1 MMENHKKNE
10 KPCRRIRC
18 NNEHTW
24 WGKRNKGFT
33 LAELLIVVAI
43 IAVLVAISIP
53 IFKNQLEKARRAV
66 DLQTARTIE
75 SVLANAVND
84 GTIQFPA
91 PTSNSN
97 YSVYVMISRDQNSIP
112 KGYKNINQNTGT
124 LFCGADKSVVINNA
138 AIKNWSDYQ
147 KEIEN
152 LLTNSGININS
163 LKVTSKSA
171 SNGGWDWI
179 IVNVGYIKDN
189 TTNYK
194 FVTKIYSGNSTETG
208 EANNTTLSNIE
219 KLIKEGDSSR
229 VRSSS
234 T

>member
-112 KGYKNINQNTGT
+112 KGYKIINQNT
-124 LFCGADKSVVINNA
+124 SVLLLIRQNERSSYEKKDDFYIIYNGNA
-138 AIKNWSDYQ
+138 ADRLFGQ
-147 KEIEN
+147 
-152 LLTNSGININS
+152 
-163 LKVTSKSA
+163 
-171 SNGGWDWI
+171 
-179 IVNVGYIKDN
+179 
-189 TTNYK
+189 
-194 FVTKIYSGNSTETG
+194 
-208 EANNTTLSNIE
+208 
-219 KLIKEGDSSR
+219 
-229 VRSSS
+229 
-234 T
+234 